1 MVELDEWKTKE
12 EAAQLLQVG
21 VKTVERYAKADKIRR
36 EYRRIPGRRPL
47 PVYNPED
54 IEKIRQENVPMTP
67 AEPQP
72 SQALTRKLDPAAF
85 LSALLQ
91 NVQNGNGQPSK
102 VRLSEKLYL
111 TLNEA
116 AEFTGLSKTLLRRKI
131 HDGELTALRDGG
143 FKIRR
148 EDLESL

>member
-1 MVELDEWKTKE
+1 MAALDEWKTKE

-21 VKTVERYAKADKIRR
+21 VKTVERYAKSDKIRR
-36 EYRRIPGRRPL
+36 EYRRVPGRRPL

-67 AEPQP
+67 VEPLP
-72 SQALTRKLDPAAF
+72 PQALARKLDPAAF

-91 NVQNGNGQPSK
+91 NGNGQAPQ

-116 AEFTGLSKTLLRRKI
+116 AEYTGLSKTLLRRKI
-131 HDGELTALRDGG
+131 HDGELQALKDGG

-148 EDLESL
+148 RDLEGL